1 MNTNIHLSE
10 RRFQSVQKELG
21 RLREALQRVI
31 VGQDT
36 LIDELITAVFAGGHV
51 LIEGMPGLGK
61 THLVKGLASCMA
73 LELSRIQCTPDLMPA
88 DITGSEILVQDE
100 TGQHRLDFR
109 PGPIFAPVV
118 LVDEINRA
126 TPKTQAALLESMQE
140 HQVTLAGKRYAL
152 PQPFWVVATQNP
164 IELEG
169 TYPLPEAQ
177 LDRFMFKVKVG
188 YPDDKA
194 LLSMIEISLD
204 DEPADHLS
212 AILAANQIEEIMAQ
226 AREVF
231 VADAVKQA
239 AVGLILA
246 THPERK
252 EAMPAGRQHIRY
264 GSSPRGMQAL
274 LRSARMH
281 ALLQGRAQVAFE
293 DLRSVALPALRHRVL
308 LKMESEMDG
317 IDTDA
322 VLTDIISQ
330 CLPER

>member
-1 MNTNIHLSE
+1 MNTNVHLSE
-10 RRFQSVQKELG
+10 RHFQSVHKELG
-21 RLREALQRVI
+21 QLREALQKVI
-31 VGQDT
+31 VGQDM

-61 THLVKGLASCMA
+61 THLVKGLAACMA
-73 LELSRIQCTPDLMPA
+73 LDLSRIQCTPDLMPA

-100 TGQHRLDFR
+100 AGQHHLDFR

-140 HQVTLAGKRYAL
+140 RQVTLAGKRYAL

-177 LDRFMFKVKVG
+177 LDRFMFKVQVP
-188 YPDDKA
+188 YPDDAA
-194 LLSMIEISLD
+194 LLSMIDVSLD
-204 DEPADHLS
+204 DEPADHLGV
-212 AILAANQIEEIMAQ
+212 ILDAQQIVQIMDQ
-226 AREVF
+226 ARKVF
-231 VADAVKQA
+231 VADTVKHA
-239 AVGLILA
+239 AVELILA

-252 EAMPAGRQHIRY
+252 GAPPAGRQHIRY

-281 ALLQGRAQVAFE
+281 ALLRGRAQVAFE

-317 IDTDA
+317 VDMDA
-322 VLTDIISQ
+322 VLTDIINQ
-330 CLPER
+330 CLPAR

>member
-10 RRFQSVQKELG
+10 RRFQIVHETLC
-21 RLREALQRVI
+21 RLREALRRVI

-36 LIDELITAVFAGGHV
+36 LIDELITAVLAGGHV

-61 THLVKGLASCMA
+61 THLVKGLASSMG
-73 LELSRIQCTPDLMPA
+73 LDLSRIQCTPDLMPA
-88 DITGSEILVQDE
+88 DITGSEILVHDE
-100 TGQHRLDFR
+100 SGQHRLDFR

-140 HQVTLAGKRYAL
+140 HQVTLAGKRYVL

-177 LDRFMFKVKVG
+177 LDRFMFKVKVT
-188 YPDDKA
+188 YPDEKA
-194 LLSMIEISLD
+194 LLSMIEVSLD
-204 DEPADHLS
+204 NEPADHLS
-212 AILAANQIEEIMAQ
+212 AILSASQIKEIMDQ

-231 VADAVKQA
+231 VSDAVKQA
-239 AVGLILA
+239 TVGLILA
-246 THPERK
+246 THPERN
-252 EAMPAGRQHIRY
+252 EAIAAGRQHIRY
-264 GSSPRGMQAL
+264 GSSPRGMQAM
-274 LRSARMH
+274 LRSARMQ

-293 DLRSVALPALRHRVL
+293 DLRNVALPALRHRVL

-322 VLTDIISQ
+322 LLTGIISQ

>member
-10 RRFQSVQKELG
+10 RRFQSVLKELG
-21 RLREALQRVI
+21 QLREALQRVI

-61 THLVKGLASCMA
+61 THLVKGLASSMA
-73 LELSRIQCTPDLMPA
+73 LDLSRIQCTPDLMPA

-100 TGQHRLDFR
+100 AGQHRLDFR

-140 HQVTLAGKRYAL
+140 RQVTLAGKRYAL

-188 YPDDKA
+188 YPDEKA
-194 LLSMIEISLD
+194 LLSMIEVSLD

-212 AILAANQIEEIMAQ
+212 AILATNQIEEIMDQ

-252 EAMPAGRQHIRY
+252 EATSAGRQHIRY
-264 GSSPRGMQAL
+264 GSSPRGLQAL

-281 ALLQGRAQVAFE
+281 ALLRGRAQVAFE

>member
-10 RRFQSVQKELG
+10 RRFQSVHETLC
-21 RLREALQRVI
+21 RLREALRRII

-36 LIDELITAVFAGGHV
+36 LIDELITAVLAGGHV

-61 THLVKGLASCMA
+61 THLVKGLASSMD
-73 LELSRIQCTPDLMPA
+73 LDLSRIQCTPDLMPA
-88 DITGSEILVQDE
+88 DITGSEILVHDE
-100 TGQHRLDFR
+100 SGQHRLDFR

-140 HQVTLAGKRYAL
+140 HQVTLAGKRYVL

-177 LDRFMFKVKVG
+177 LDRFMFKVKVT

-194 LLSMIEISLD
+194 LRSMIEVSLD

-212 AILAANQIEEIMAQ
+212 AILAADQIKEIMDQ

-231 VADAVKQA
+231 VSDAVKQA
-239 AVGLILA
+239 TVGLILA
-246 THPERK
+246 THPERS
-252 EAMPAGRQHIRY
+252 EAIPADRQHIRY
-264 GSSPRGMQAL
+264 GSSPRGMQAM

-322 VLTDIISQ
+322 VLTAIISQ

>member
-1 MNTNIHLSE
+1 VNTDIHLSE
-10 RRFQSVQKELG
+10 RRLQSVHEDLG
-21 RLREALQRVI
+21 RVRAALQRVI
-31 VGQDT
+31 VGQAN

-51 LIEGMPGLGK
+51 LIEGLPGMGK
-61 THLVKGLASCMA
+61 THLVKGLAACMG

-88 DITGSEILVQDE
+88 DITGSEILVHNE
-100 TGQHRLDFR
+100 GGQQYLDFR

-140 HQVTLAGKRYAL
+140 HQVTHGGKRYTL

-177 LDRFMFKVKVG
+177 LDRFMFKIKAG
-188 YPDDKA
+188 YPEDAA
-194 LLSMIEISLD
+194 LLSMIEVSLD
-204 DEPADHLS
+204 DEPADHLA
-212 AILAANQIEEIMAQ
+212 AILDTHRIAEIMAQ

-231 VADAVKQA
+231 VSDAVKQA
-239 AVGLILA
+239 AVRTILA
-246 THPERK
+246 TQPERGD
-252 EAMPAGRQHIRY
+252 APAAARLHIRY
-264 GSSPRGMQAL
+264 GSSPRGLQAL
-274 LRSARMH
+274 LRAARMH
-281 ALLQGRAQVAFE
+281 ALLHGRAQVAFE
-293 DLRSVALPALRHRVL
+293 DVQPIALPALRHRVL

-322 VLTDIISQ
+322 VLEDIIAQ
-330 CLPER
+330 CLPPR